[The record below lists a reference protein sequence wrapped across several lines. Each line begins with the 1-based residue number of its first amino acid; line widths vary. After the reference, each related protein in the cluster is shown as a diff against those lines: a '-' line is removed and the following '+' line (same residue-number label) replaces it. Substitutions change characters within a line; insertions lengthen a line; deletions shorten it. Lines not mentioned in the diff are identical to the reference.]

1 MADIPISS
9 LTALGAAPAT
19 NDLLVLVDVSDTT
32 QAPTGTTKKM
42 TTANLFTSPHMTGA
56 VVDSGGLTVTAG
68 GLTVTA
74 GATAV
79 QALTATTVVTTGA
92 VTVGGGFVYLN
103 AATVNFP
110 SLKQSGT
117 DLHVRKGDD
126 SAFTNVQCAG
136 LTATTIVASGT
147 INTTASGGL
156 AIGDIAGRRR
166 LVSTSSTAFQLLNDA
181 NGFAD
186 LAVDG
191 LATGALGGI
200 TVNTNKFIVDAPTG
214 NTAIAGTLVV
224 SGATATLPVLNGIGG
239 LTSSFPALKRN
250 GANLQ
255 ARLGDDSDYG
265 TIEAYSLVLRGQKAG
280 VLEQTG
286 VSVSTSATDISSPN
300 QGSVGG
306 IAVVAGTD
314 GTNRFVDIVAYASS
328 VATAL
333 ASQTGAGAPA
343 ARTYTAAGGSLRLA
357 MASGSYTVGCA
368 DLRHITTS

>member
-56 VVDSGGLTVTAG
+56 VVDSGGLTVTLGGLTVTAG
-68 GLTVTA
+68 GLTVSA

-79 QALTATTVVTTGA
+79 QALTATTVQTTGNI
-92 VTVGGGFVYLN
+92 TGGGDIFAEAGSAFRWPSRSMLTAPSDGVITVFNNAQTGFTRLN
-103 AATVNFP
+103 FGGVTSSFP
-110 SLKQSGT
+110 ALKRST
-117 DLHVRKGDD
+117 TTIAVRLADD
-126 SAFTNVQCAG
+126 SADAGLSAAG
-136 LTATTIVASGT
+136 LTLS
-147 INTTASGGL
+147 
-156 AIGDIAGRRR
+156 
-166 LVSTSSTAFQLLNDA
+166 
-181 NGFAD
+181 
-186 LAVDG
+186 
-191 LATGALGGI
+191 
-200 TVNTNKFIVDAPTG
+200 
-214 NTAIAGTLVV
+214 GTLVV